1 MTESLKDLLKRL
13 GQDSVINNPDIPNEQ
28 NEAVLASAEMSIIN
42 GLKKLVSQ
50 GKNDEL
56 ARMAADPNSAE
67 AQQLQSGFVQ
77 NLMDRLG
84 IQQETA
90 KNIATSLIP
99 QVLGRFNLGANG
111 FDITGLQ
118 ALLTKVGLDKDGDG
132 DVDLGDFK
140 KMIGL

>member
-50 GKNDEL
+50 GKSDEL
-56 ARMAADPNSAE
+56 ARMAADPNGAE

-99 QVLGRFNLGANG
+99 QVLGRFNLGTNG

>member
-1 MTESLKDLLKRL
+1 MTESLKVLLKRL

-50 GKNDEL
+50 GKSDEL
-56 ARMAADPNSAE
+56 ARMAADPNGAE

-77 NLMDRLG
+77 NLMDSLG

-99 QVLGRFNLGANG
+99 QVLGRFNLGVNG

-118 ALLTKVGLDKDGDG
+118 ALLTKVGLDKDADG